1 MKKLL
6 IATIA
11 AVSVGL
17 CAKAE
22 GTGFTENGTSFEG
35 ADEAGENG
43 QLVVEAQSGYW
54 EKDEKVTGEDLFT
67 VTAAD
72 EGLANVSRPDKWAN
86 SENKKVLAID
96 TSAPLIRNVNAMEP
110 VGGKLVFPAQDVS
123 TKAVFF
129 DSVVQFTATD
139 VRPQVDVATNK
150 DKLSVWLYA
159 SPENLEDGAFDEDVA
174 KSHLVIT
181 AGRLDGATLV
191 QEDYLTDVEI
201 TPETWHRLT
210 IKSFIGES
218 GRLMFNVFIDGD
230 SDPISVKGVKDFMSL
245 VEVNDATED
254 IKLQGVAFN
263 GKGAVDDIVFTT
275 EDPFY
280 VPPAVVEKA
289 NVTVK
294 FNDLSGITADGIYFY
309 VNGQE
314 YDTIDALTS
323 NYELDVESSVS
334 VQFMLQE
341 GYELVAPNVQP
352 NGDGAYEVSIDKLKA
367 EGETIEIEIKLVESG
382 DSAWTD
388 NEKFAIDLTTNVD
401 GLLANVYNKVT
412 GEPTTEQ
419 ASYLM
424 TTVGTA
430 SGEVTVK
437 VGGATKAPA
446 DTFELSV
453 GNNVKIEVPYYE
465 VTEGVVKVAT
475 AIIALET
482 VEITVGDESKTI
494 APAISGVLSVTGI
507 TSEKNVVGEL
517 FNNVATVKVRDTTD
531 PIKLAFNDST
541 DVFFTKKVYTKA
553 DASKTVA
560 YGMTGLDDNAF
571 WFYFQ
576 YGQDLDDLRSDWNG
590 GSVNYKIGCYNKGIA
605 NVVMSITID
614 QQFTVEFKNGDTVV
628 QSTPVWNG
636 EYATAPSSNP
646 EAPTGQQFVGW
657 FNGDAKFDATVPVTA
672 NVNYTAKFEDMATYP
687 SVGGVTTPEY
697 SVNAKDA
704 IDAAFPNN
712 NYPAGGLTIEVNGQE
727 LSGTDAVAMLNE
739 AVEMFTLADD
749 AKFFNEDGVMEISF
763 KATSADPE
771 TIAYEATVGKAT
783 ATVNDTSYEVVPK
796 YIDIATNKELS
807 DKPAEGSVTFRLVI
821 QKKK

>member
-35 ADEAGENG
+35 ADEAGANG
-43 QLVVEAQSGYW
+43 QLVVADQSGYW
-54 EKDEKVTGEDLFT
+54 EKDEKVTSEDLFT
-67 VTAAD
+67 VTAAG

-96 TSAPLIRNVNAMEP
+96 TSAPLIRNVNAK
-110 VGGKLVFPAQDVS
+110 GDDGKSPAQAV
-123 TKAVFF
+123 TTAVFF

-139 VRPQVDVATNK
+139 VRPQVTDVNANK

-181 AGRLDGATLV
+181 AGRLDGETLV

-210 IKSFIGES
+210 IKSFIDNNEKS
-218 GRLMFNVFIDGD
+218 ATYARLVFNVFIDGD
-230 SDPISVKGVKDFMSL
+230 SEPISVRGVTNFLSL
-245 VEVNDATED
+245 VPALTDK
-254 IKLQGVAFN
+254 KLQGVAFD

-275 EDPFY
+275 TAPGFAEENEPDAPKVF
-280 VPPAVVEKA
+280 
-289 NVTVK
+289 NVA
-294 FNDLSGITADGIYFY
+294 ITA
-309 VNGQE
+309 
-314 YDTIDALTS
+314 
-323 NYELDVESSVS
+323 
-334 VQFMLQE
+334 
-341 GYELVAPNVQP
+341 P
-352 NGDGAYEVSIDKLKA
+352 NGVEIDGVMDAGGDPIEVS
-367 EGETIEIEIKLVESG
+367 EGKCVVGVGTETIMVLVKYAGTVTNEGAENIEGTWVIPVDVSSAKEGDSILVEITVAAD
-382 DSAWTD
+382 DSAWKD
-388 NEKFAIDLTTNVD
+388 NANFATDLTKNVA

-419 ASYLM
+419 AAYLM

-437 VGGATKAPA
+437 VGGETKAPA

-453 GNNVKIEVPYYE
+453 GNNVKIQVPYYE

-482 VEITVGDESKTI
+482 VEITVGNESKTI
-494 APAISGVLSVTGI
+494 DSPAITGVLSVTGI
-507 TSEKNVVGEL
+507 TSEKNVVGVL
-517 FNNVATVKVRDTTD
+517 SNNGAPVKVRDTTD
-531 PIKLAFNDST
+531 PIKLAFDGVVST

-553 DASKTVA
+553 DASTTVA

-576 YGQDLDDLRSDWNG
+576 YGQTLDDLRSVWNG

-605 NVVMSITID
+605 NVVMDITID
-614 QQFTVEFKNGDTVV
+614 QQFTVKFMNGETVV

-636 EYATAPSSNP
+636 ECVTAPSSNP

-657 FNGDAKFDATVPVTA
+657 FNGNAEFDATARVTE
-672 NVNYTAKFEDMATYP
+672 NVNYTAKFEDTATYP

-712 NYPAGGLTIEVNGQE
+712 RYPTGGLTVEVNGEE
-727 LSGTDAVAMLNE
+727 LTGAKAVEMLNE
-739 AVEMFTLADD
+739 AVEMFTLAEG
-749 AKFFNEDGVMEISF
+749 AKFFDTDGKLDISF
-763 KATSADPE
+763 KATGADP
-771 TIAYEATVGKAT
+771 TKIAYEAKVGGLA
-783 ATVNDTSYEVVPK
+783 ATVNDTYEVVPK
-796 YIDIATNKELS
+796 YIDIATNTELTA
-807 DKPAEGSVTFRLVI
+807 KPEGTVTFRLVI
-821 QKKK
+821 KPIGQK